1 MVGSHAFAAL
11 GRLFQR
17 QPAPTLEE
25 LAGYADRVFPD
36 LERAEALYQDWFE
49 QSALFIDN
57 EKLANGAAIH
67 RWETARMSR
76 MLKQVLPPSVLAQP
90 HHDLI
95 ASLSQA
101 SRAAQLLSSG
111 SRFHNASAVCD
122 GQMMLE
128 ESRERRLHATNAIQR
143 YVERRQ
149 AEETEATEANAE
161 KPTEASAEAAAPEP
175 AQSTPGPGS

>member
-1 MVGSHAFAAL
+1 MVGSHALAAL

-17 QPAPTLEE
+17 QPAPTPEE
-25 LAGYADRVFPD
+25 LSGYADRVFPD

-76 MLKQVLPPSVLAQP
+76 SLKQVFPPAPLAQP
-90 HHDLI
+90 HADLI
-95 ASLSQA
+95 VSLSQA

-122 GQMMLE
+122 GQTMLE

-143 YVERRQ
+143 YIERRQ
-149 AEETEATEANAE
+149 AEAD
-161 KPTEASAEAAAPEP
+161 AAAEEP
-175 AQSTPGPGS
+175 AEITPSSGS